1 MEKNEEIVQ
10 LLQAD
15 LKGELQGIR
24 QYVQGSQVAKG
35 LSRQTIA
42 ELLMDT
48 AKDEMHHYDEI
59 AKQIVLFGGVPDTS
73 DPLPVIE
80 DPDCAESM
88 RIGVR
93 LETTTIAQYTA
104 HRDRFDELGEA
115 GLVQIIETIMDEE
128 QGHLTEYKLTG
139 G

>member
-1 MEKNEEIVQ
+1 MNKNEEIVR

-35 LSRQTIA
+35 AMRQSIA
-42 ELLMDT
+42 EFLMET
-48 AKDEMHHYDEI
+48 AQDEMHHYDEI
-59 AKQIVLFGGVPDTS
+59 AKQIVLFGGIPDTTS
-73 DPLPVIE
+73 PLPVIE
-80 DPDCAESM
+80 DPDIAESM

-93 LETTTIAQYTA
+93 LETTTIAQYVE
-104 HRDRFDELGEA
+104 HRDRFAELGEH
-115 GLVQIIETIMDEE
+115 GLVHIIDAIIDEE